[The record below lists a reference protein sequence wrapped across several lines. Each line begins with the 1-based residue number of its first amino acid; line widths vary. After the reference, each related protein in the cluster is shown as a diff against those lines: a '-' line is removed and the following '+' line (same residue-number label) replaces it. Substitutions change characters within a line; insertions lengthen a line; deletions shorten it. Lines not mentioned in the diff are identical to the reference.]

1 MGINHS
7 LFNHSPI
14 EGHVGCFQFLA
25 IINEAAINTC
35 LQVSAWD
42 KFSLI
47 RDKCARVQLLD
58 HMVSTFLVLQGM
70 LDFSRVAIPVYIF
83 TSNACD
89 PDPLYSQPTLVVV
102 ITVFFLRRG
111 HSDWCV
117 MVSHCDVNLHFPNS
131 RGVEQPLLSVSAL
144 SWNVFSCLLSI
155 FYLDCL
161 DFYCW
166 VLRFLYCICEFFF
179 KYVVLDIFSHFVA
192 WFFIPFTWSFEHW
205 KF

>member
-1 MGINHS
+1 MCKSAIAGSYGKYIFSFTRNARLFQSGYSSLHFHQQCMWSRSS
-7 LFNHSPI
+7 LFST
-14 EGHVGCFQFLA
+14 
-25 IINEAAINTC
+25 NTSSC
-35 LQVSAWD
+35 YH
-42 KFSLI
+42 
-47 RDKCARVQLLD
+47 C
-58 HMVSTFLVLQGM
+58 
-70 LDFSRVAIPVYIF
+70 
-83 TSNACD
+83 
-89 PDPLYSQPTLVVV
+89 
-102 ITVFFLRRG
+102 FFLRRG